1 MPQHSTRHAAASGNI
16 TQPDAIPDPVAFFIS
31 DLHLQAS
38 LPLTVQAFLNFLTQ
52 YALRAQQLYLL
63 GDIFEYWAGDDDLE
77 TPFNR
82 SIADA
87 IHRLSKAGVE
97 VFWIAGNRDFLVSNE
112 FAQAAGLTLLN
123 DPHVV
128 TLAGQRLTL
137 AHGDAQCTDD
147 TDYMAFRV
155 QVRNPVWQN
164 TFLALPLAQRKAI
177 IEGLRQGSQAAQK
190 QKSSE
195 IMDVNPQAIA
205 QLFADTGSA
214 LLIHGHTHRPARH
227 VYQDAAGVKVRYV
240 LPDWEIDTVPA
251 RGGWIALG
259 KDGVLRRFDHQGQLL
274 ADL

>member
-1 MPQHSTRHAAASGNI
+1 MPQKISNRAATGGDIAQSD
-16 TQPDAIPDPVAFFIS
+16 QLPDPIALFIS

-38 LPLTVQAFLNFLTQ
+38 LPRTAEAFLHFLEQ
-52 YALRAQQLYLL
+52 HALRAQQLYLL
-63 GDIFEYWAGDDDLE
+63 GDIFEYWAGDDDIE

-82 SIADA
+82 RIVDAVRAVAD
-87 IHRLSKAGVE
+87 AGVE
-97 VFWIAGNRDFLVSNE
+97 VFWIAGNRDFLVSE
-112 FAQAAGLTLLN
+112 GFAQAAGLTLLN

-128 TLAGQRLTL
+128 ALAGLRLTL

-147 TDYMAFRV
+147 VDYIAFRT
-155 QVRNPVWQN
+155 QVRNPAWQN
-164 TFLALPLAQRKAI
+164 TFLAMPLAQRKAI

-227 VYQDAAGVKVRYV
+227 IYQDATGSKVRYV
-240 LPDWEIDTVPA
+240 LPDWEIDATPA

-259 KDGVLRRFDHQGQLL
+259 RDGVLRRFDHQGRLL
-274 ADL
+274 DN

>member
-1 MPQHSTRHAAASGNI
+1 MPQHITRHAAASGSN
-16 TQPDAIPDPVAFFIS
+16 TQPEAIPDPVAFFIS

-38 LPLTVQAFLNFLTQ
+38 LPLTAQAFLDFLAQ
-52 YALRAQQLYLL
+52 HARHAQQLYLL

-82 SIADA
+82 GIVDA
-87 IHRLSKAGVE
+87 INAVSKAGVA
-97 VFWIAGNRDFLVSNE
+97 VFWIAGNRDFLVSQD
-112 FAQAAGLTLLN
+112 FAEAAGLTLLN

-147 TDYMAFRV
+147 TDYMAFRA
-155 QVRNPVWQN
+155 QVRNPAWQR
-164 TFLALPLAQRKAI
+164 TFLAMPLAQRKAI

-195 IMDVNPQAIA
+195 IMDVNQQAIA
-205 QLFADTGSA
+205 KLFADTDSA

-227 VYQDAAGVKVRYV
+227 VYEDASGTKLRYV
-240 LPDWEIDTVPA
+240 LPDWEVDAIPP
-251 RGGWIALG
+251 RGGWFALG
-259 KDGVLRRFDHQGQLL
+259 KDGVLRRFDHQGRLI
-274 ADL
+274 AD

>member
-1 MPQHSTRHAAASGNI
+1 MPQDSSKRDIAQA
-16 TQPDAIPDPVAFFIS
+16 DATLDPLALFIS

-38 LPLTVQAFLNFLTQ
+38 LPRTTQAFLDFLAQ
-52 YALRAQQLYLL
+52 RALRAQRLYLL
-63 GDIFEYWAGDDDLE
+63 GDIFEYWAGDDDIE

-82 SIADA
+82 SIVDA
-87 IHRLSKAGVE
+87 IHAVAVAGVE
-97 VFWIAGNRDFLVSNE
+97 VFWIAGNRDFLVSQA
-112 FAQAAGLTLLN
+112 FAQAAGLTLLS

-128 TLAGQRLTL
+128 TLAGQRLAL

-147 TDYMAFRV
+147 ADYMAFRA
-155 QVRNPVWQN
+155 QVRNPAWQQ
-164 TFLALPLAQRKAI
+164 TFLAMPLLQRKAI

-227 VYQDAAGVKVRYV
+227 VTQDAAGAKVRYV
-240 LPDWEIDTVPA
+240 LPDWEIDATPP

-259 KDGVLRRFDHQGQLL
+259 QDGVLRRFDFQGHALN
-274 ADL
+274 DE

>member
-1 MPQHSTRHAAASGNI
+1 MQQPTAKHAAASGGN
-16 TQPDAIPDPVAFFIS
+16 TQPESIPDPVAFFIS

-38 LPLTVQAFLNFLTQ
+38 LPLTTQAFLDFLTRH
-52 YALRAQQLYLL
+52 ARHARQLYLL

-82 SIADA
+82 SIVDA
-87 IHRLSKAGVE
+87 INAVSKAAVE
-97 VFWIAGNRDFLVSNE
+97 VFWIAGNRDFLVSQA
-112 FAQAAGLTLLN
+112 FAEAAGLTLLN

-147 TDYMAFRV
+147 TDYMAFRA
-155 QVRNPVWQN
+155 QVRNPAWQS
-164 TFLALPLAQRKAI
+164 TFLAMPLTQRKAI

-195 IMDVNPQAIA
+195 IMDVNQQAIA
-205 QLFADTGSA
+205 KLFADTGSA

-227 VYQDAAGVKVRYV
+227 VYEDGTETKVRYV
-240 LPDWEIDTVPA
+240 LPDWEIDATPP

-259 KDGVLRRFDHQGQLL
+259 KDGALRRFDYQGNLI
-274 ADL
+274 D